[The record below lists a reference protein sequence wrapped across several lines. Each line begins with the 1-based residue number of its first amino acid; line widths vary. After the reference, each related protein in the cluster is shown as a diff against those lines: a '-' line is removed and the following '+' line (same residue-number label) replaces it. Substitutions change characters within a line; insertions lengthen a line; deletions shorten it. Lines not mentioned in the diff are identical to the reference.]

1 MDNKTYRINYY
12 KNNLNLHGG
21 YLTFKEILEK
31 HFPSNL
37 VRVNILGSTID
48 EIKLNKYLNEK
59 DDKNLKV
66 YLHDLRTYEN
76 KKNPKK
82 HKELKNKLIKI
93 ISDIIEGRIKEKIS
107 MINDA
112 NEKSFISASQ
122 KLISYLINKEISW
135 VSDRDITSYQ
145 TNNNLNDHLSLQND
159 LYEKVHYEAGHNF
172 KKINLL
178 LRQEIWEGNF
188 EEKINDSKNN
198 AKFYCTKDTGPHK
211 ICLVDIFDLYIKK
224 AAKDLP
230 PFYGYFNLDARKQI
244 EFKESL
250 SINLD
255 ARKQIEFK
263 ESLSINLK
271 IFELDN
277 NLFINYIKDAN
288 LYGEETESG
297 IKYLK
302 TNLTNNY
309 RKFGDISKT
318 IDTTFDI
325 LYLCNLLY
333 DPFNIDNIYK
343 PVNDRISSEVVIKY
357 LKQIIET
364 IEERLGNDNFVNL
377 KEDINDEDIVVKEFL
392 NKNYEN
398 TYEDRKKIVDFIFN
412 KLSIE
417 SDGLKI
423 KINEEKIIISLPK
436 TQNLT
441 QHQNLPVVQTVV
453 QPVLQPVPQP
463 VLQPV
468 PQPVLQPV
476 PQPVLQP
483 VLQPVPQHVLQP
495 VPQPV
500 PQRVIKIPIVYNN

>member
-1 MDNKTYRINYY
+1 
-12 KNNLNLHGG
+12 
-21 YLTFKEILEK
+21 
-31 HFPSNL
+31 
-37 VRVNILGSTID
+37 
-48 EIKLNKYLNEK
+48 
-59 DDKNLKV
+59 
-66 YLHDLRTYEN
+66 
-76 KKNPKK
+76 
-82 HKELKNKLIKI
+82 
-93 ISDIIEGRIKEKIS
+93 
-107 MINDA
+107 
-112 NEKSFISASQ
+112 
-122 KLISYLINKEISW
+122 
-135 VSDRDITSYQ
+135 
-145 TNNNLNDHLSLQND
+145 
-159 LYEKVHYEAGHNF
+159 
-172 KKINLL
+172 
-178 LRQEIWEGNF
+178 
-188 EEKINDSKNN
+188 
-198 AKFYCTKDTGPHK
+198 
-211 ICLVDIFDLYIKK
+211 
-224 AAKDLP
+224 
-230 PFYGYFNLDARKQI
+230 
-244 EFKESL
+244 
-250 SINLD
+250 D

-468 PQPVLQPV
+468 
-476 PQPVLQP
+476 
-483 VLQPVPQHVLQP
+483 
-495 VPQPV
+495 
-500 PQRVIKIPIVYNN
+500 